1 MKIKTSNREQN
12 GDLRLKIKT
21 EAKSEQDARE
31 LIKKISAAI
40 HREEHRAG
48 MKISYKLSCRFYQ

>member
-1 MKIKTSNREQN
+1 MKIKISSREQN
-12 GDLRLKIKT
+12 GNLKFKIRT

-31 LIKKISAAI
+31 LIKKVSAVI

-48 MKISYKLSCRFYQ
+48 MKISYRISCRFYQ